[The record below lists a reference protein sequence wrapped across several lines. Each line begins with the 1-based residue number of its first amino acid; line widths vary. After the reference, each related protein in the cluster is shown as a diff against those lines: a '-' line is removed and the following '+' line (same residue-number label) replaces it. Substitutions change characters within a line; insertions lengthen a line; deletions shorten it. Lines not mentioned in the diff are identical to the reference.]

1 MNLPFTE
8 NKSDIAVVISER
20 LLKAFEH
27 ILVNYT
33 NKTKKTAIF
42 KAENPTVLTP
52 IAFRLLAKSDL
63 SSLLK
68 LLLFSL
74 FISMAGCSETRSGKT
89 IRLAHGLDTNHPVH
103 NAMVFMGERLEA
115 KSDGKLKVLIY
126 PSGQL
131 GAERECLE
139 LLQIGSLDIT
149 KVSAAVLENFI
160 EDYKVL
166 SMPYIF
172 RDREHAFQVFDGEIG
187 ENMLLKGEK
196 FRLRGL
202 TFYDAGARSFYSKDR
217 PIHKPEDLVGL
228 KIRVQKSNM
237 AVSMVNILGGSPTP
251 ISWGELY
258 TALQQGVVDGAENNL
273 PSFYTSKHYEVC
285 KFYSLNEHTAVPDV
299 LLVGTDSWK
308 RFSEQEQQWIKE
320 AAQESSIYQRRLW
333 AESER
338 ESLKAIEEAGVQ
350 VIYPDKQLFEQQSLS
365 MTEMFAEQ
373 PEILQ
378 LIDQI
383 RNEGKN

>member
-1 MNLPFTE
+1 MALLVF
-8 NKSDIAVVISER
+8 IIS
-20 LLKAFEH
+20 
-27 ILVNYT
+27 
-33 NKTKKTAIF
+33 
-42 KAENPTVLTP
+42 
-52 IAFRLLAKSDL
+52 
-63 SSLLK
+63 
-68 LLLFSL
+68 LFS
-74 FISMAGCSETRSGKT
+74 CSESRSTKT

-103 NAMVFMGERLEA
+103 NAMVYMGERLAE
-115 KSDGKLKVLIY
+115 KSNGKLKVLIY

-172 RDREHAFQVFDGEIG
+172 RDREHAFEVFDGPIG

-202 TFYDAGARSFYSKDR
+202 TFYDAGSRNFYSKDR
-217 PIHKPEDLVGL
+217 PINTPDDLVGL

-237 AVSMVNILGGSPTP
+237 AVSMVNELGGSPTP

-285 KFYSLNEHTAVPDV
+285 KYYSMNEHTAVPDV
-299 LLVGTDSWK
+299 LLVGTGSWK
-308 RFSEQEQQWIKE
+308 RFTEQEQQWIKE
-320 AAQESSIYQRRLW
+320 AALESSVYQRRLW
-333 AESER
+333 AQSEK
-338 ESLKAIEEAGVQ
+338 ESLEAIRKAGVE
-350 VIYPDKQLFEQQSLS
+350 VIYPDKQLFEQKTLS
-365 MTEMFAEQ
+365 MSELFSEQ
-373 PEILQ
+373 PELLQ

-383 RNEGKN
+383 RNETKD

>member
-1 MNLPFTE
+1 M
-8 NKSDIAVVISER
+8 ISLR
-20 LLKAFEH
+20 PLKVFKH

-33 NKTKKTAIF
+33 NKTKKTANF

-52 IAFRLLAKSDL
+52 ITSRIYRKSNLSFLLKILLISFFI
-63 SSLLK
+63 SLL
-68 LLLFSL
+68 SC
-74 FISMAGCSETRSGKT
+74 AESGSTKT

-103 NAMVFMGERLEA
+103 NAMVFMGERLAA

-166 SMPYIF
+166 SLPYIF

-202 TFYDAGARSFYSKDR
+202 TFYDAGSRSFYSKDR

-299 LLVGTDSWK
+299 LLVGSDSWK
-308 RFSEQEQQWIKE
+308 RFNEQEQRWIKE

-333 AESER
+333 AESEK

-350 VIYPDKQLFEQQSLS
+350 IIYPDKKLFEQQSLS
-365 MTEMFAEQ
+365 MTDLFREQ

-383 RNEGKN
+383 RNEKKN